1 MIVIGVDPHKLT
13 HTAAAV
19 DQATGQVSDG
29 VTIPARLPGFVE
41 LLGWAKEQGP
51 ERLWALEYGRHLVGA
66 LERFLL
72 GHGER
77 VVRVPPKLM
86 ASERKTA
93 RTYGKSDAIDAL
105 AIARA
110 AIREPDLPAG
120 RLDGPEREI
129 AVLVE
134 HRDQLVGDHT
144 RTMRRLR
151 WLIHDLDPALEPP
164 SRTLSQVATI
174 DKLSRRLAKL
184 PQTAQVRVCRDML
197 KIMREIVKRCDML
210 KKELAVL
217 VARHGKA
224 LTEIPGCGVL
234 TAARIL
240 GDVGDISR
248 FKSDAQL
255 ASFSGISP
263 LDASSGKQQRHRLNR
278 RGNRKLNRALHI
290 IAVTQAR
297 THPEAKAYFA
307 RRLSEGKTSRE
318 TMRAFKRL
326 LIRIV
331 YRTLQRIAAATPPSP
346 IPGAA
351 PTTCLT

>member
-19 DQATGQVSDG
+19 DRATGQVSDG

-41 LLGWAKEQGP
+41 LLAWAKEQGG

-77 VVRVPPKLM
+77 VVRVAPKLM
-86 ASERKTA
+86 AAERKTA
-93 RTYGKSDAIDAL
+93 RTYGKSDAIDAI

-129 AVLVE
+129 ALLVE

-151 WLIHDLDPALEPP
+151 WLLHDLDPALEPP
-164 SRTLSQVATI
+164 ARALSQVATI
-174 DKLSRRLAKL
+174 DRLNRRLAKL
-184 PQTAQVRVCRDML
+184 PQTAQVRICRDQL
-197 KIMREIVKRCDML
+197 KIMRDIVRRCDL
-210 KKELAVL
+210 LRKELAVL
-217 VARHGKA
+217 VKRHGKA
-224 LTEIPGCGVL
+224 LLEIPGCGVL

-255 ASFSGISP
+255 ASFAGISP

-297 THPEAKAYFA
+297 TDPQAKAYFA

-331 YRTLQRIAAATPPSP
+331 YRTLQRIASATSPSP
-346 IPGAA
+346 ILGAA
-351 PTTCLT
+351 PLTCLT